1 MPSLRPDREKIV
13 ATIINSFPREF
24 TNLSREEQQVSV
36 QLYRLL
42 AVGEPV
48 SRQKVAQ
55 SLKLSEDAVN
65 QILDRWP
72 GVYFDEGDRII
83 GYWGL
88 ALPKMAHRF
97 AVNGQTLYTW
107 CAWDGLFLP
116 QILESTARVESR
128 CPVTGEAIRLTVTPE
143 GVRQLD
149 PPGAVMSFVT
159 PDQAK
164 VRENVILN
172 FCHYVYFFAS
182 TRAGSRWI
190 SENPGTFLLTL
201 DDAYYLGRKKNSVQ
215 YKEILDAGG
224 GWRQE

>member
-1 MPSLRPDREKIV
+1 MESLRPDREKIV
-13 ATIINSFPREF
+13 AAIINSFPREF
-24 TNLSREEQQVSV
+24 MNLSREEQQVSV

-42 AVGEPV
+42 AAGQPV
-48 SRQKVAQ
+48 PRQTVAKT
-55 SLKLSEDAVN
+55 LNLTEDAVN

-72 GVYFDEGDRII
+72 GVYFDEGGRII

-88 ALPKMAHRF
+88 ALPNMAHRF

-107 CAWDGLFLP
+107 CAWDSLFLP
-116 QILESTARVESR
+116 QILETTARVESR
-128 CPVTGEAIRLTVTPE
+128 CPVTGEAIRLTVAPE

-149 PPGAVMSFVT
+149 PPGAVLSFVT
-159 PDQAK
+159 PEEAK

-182 TRAGSRWI
+182 AGAASKWVP
-190 SENPGTFLLTL
+190 ENPGTFLLSL

-215 YKEILDAGG
+215 YKEVLDAGG
-224 GWRQE
+224 GRRQE